1 MVVGARI
8 VLASCCRPARVAGVM
23 GSIRGHVEVD
33 PLIMYLGQLLRVI
46 RSVCSVSLLIR
57 SISLLIRSIL
67 VHFYKGR
74 GNEASLKC
82 FFIRKFT
89 N

>member
-57 SISLLIRSIL
+57 SIL

-82 FFIRKFT
+82 FLFESSQI
-89 N
+89 NLLE